1 MNKNSLASILI
12 LILAFQ
18 ILTPIPIIKPSFST
32 IVQESHVKASTLSH
46 PSIPLE
52 SLNTEKVAIIILE
65 EEKNEQEIKALVR
78 KIPNLQLRNIYK
90 YALNGFSVKGK
101 IADLD
106 RLSMLVK
113 TAIISPI
120 NTYTV
125 HADESIR
132 IIGGQEVRGYFDE
145 NNKRITGK
153 GVKVGV
159 IDTGIDY
166 THPDLRMNYRGGYDL
181 VDTDSDPMETRPEDG
196 TSTFHG
202 THVAGIIAA
211 NGKIQGVAPDAS
223 IFAYRA
229 LGPGGS
235 GTTEQV
241 IAAIEQA
248 IKDKVDI
255 LNLSLGNNVNGPD
268 LPISLAL
275 NNAVEHGITA
285 VTSSGNSGPNT
296 WTVGSPGT
304 ASKAISVGAST
315 PWMEIPFLE
324 VDGDKLRLELLQGSV
339 AWDLNKSYEIIYGGI
354 GNKKNLKNAEGKI
367 VLMERGDLTFTEKG
381 RNAFAAGAAGVII
394 YNNTK
399 GNFFGNLETNIAIP
413 VTALSKEHG
422 KKLKKKIKNRKI
434 FARTLLIK
442 EKDILA
448 DFSSR
453 GPVTST
459 WEIKPDVLAPGVAI
473 NSTVPGGY
481 LSLQGTSMAAPHVAG
496 ACALIKQAHPDWGP
510 EKIKAAL
517 MNTAKPLIN
526 RKGEIYRTY
535 EQGAGR
541 IQMEKAIKT
550 TTLVMPASLQ
560 FGKFQLAEKMHEHSS
575 FVTIENISNGTQKYS
590 FSLPPA
596 ERGLL
601 WKLPLSFHLEAGEKR
616 RVELKLSVDPAELNK
631 EVYDGNLILHA
642 GSDKISLPYLYVLGE
657 PDYPR
662 VMGFGFGKGDN
673 KETYR
678 YEVYLPGGADE
689 FGIAV
694 FDADSLRFIGFLDWG
709 RKIGK
714 GQIVKEI
721 SSQALPQPGLYKIK
735 VFARKSGKEDSLES
749 YLYILSNGQVELIP
763 SREKPD

>member
-1 MNKNSLASILI
+1 MKKISLAIILI
-12 LILAFQ
+12 FILVYHSSIYMPILRSSFTDIVSAISHVEASLLIHP
-18 ILTPIPIIKPSFST
+18 PIPSELST
-32 IVQESHVKASTLSH
+32 A
-46 PSIPLE
+46 
-52 SLNTEKVAIIILE
+52 EKVAIIILE
-65 EEKNEQEIKALVR
+65 EEKSEQEIKALIR

-90 YALNGFSVKGK
+90 YAINGFSVKGK
-101 IADLD
+101 QADLD
-106 RLSMLVK
+106 SLSKLVQK
-113 TAIISPI
+113 AIISPI

-125 HADESIR
+125 HTDESIKM
-132 IIGGQEVRGYFDE
+132 IGGQEVRGYFDK
-145 NNKRITGK
+145 NNERLTGK

-181 VDTDSDPMETRPEDG
+181 VDADHDPMETKPEEG
-196 TSTFHG
+196 ISTLHG

-211 NGKIQGVAPDAS
+211 NGKIQGVAPEAS
-223 IFAYRA
+223 IIAYRA

-248 IKDKVDI
+248 IKDRVDI

-268 LPISLAL
+268 LPISMAL
-275 NNAVEHGITA
+275 NKAVENGITA

-315 PWMEIPFLE
+315 PKMKIPFLE
-324 VDGDKLRLELLQGSV
+324 VGGNRLRLELLQGSV
-339 AWDLNKSYEIIYGGI
+339 DWDLNKSYEMIFAGL
-354 GNKKNLKNAEGKI
+354 GNRKDLNNAKGKI
-367 VLMERGDLTFTEKG
+367 VLIERGDLTFTEKSK
-381 RNAFAAGAAGVII
+381 NAYEAGAAGVII

-399 GNFFGNLETNIAIP
+399 GTFFGNLETNIEIP
-413 VTALSKEHG
+413 VTSLSKGDGE
-422 KKLKKKIKNRKI
+422 KLKKKIESSKV
-434 FARTLLIK
+434 FARTLLIE

-459 WEIKPDVLAPGVAI
+459 WEIKPDVVAPGVAI

-526 RKGEIYRTY
+526 RQGDVYRTY

-541 IQMEKAIKT
+541 IQMEKALKT
-550 TTLVMPASLQ
+550 NTLVIPASLQ
-560 FGKFQLAEKMHEHSS
+560 FGKFQLAERMHEHSG
-575 FVTIENISNGTQKYS
+575 FITVENISDRTQKYS
-590 FSLPPA
+590 FTLPTA
-596 ERGLL
+596 ENGLL
-601 WKLPLSFHLEAGEKR
+601 WKLPLSFYLKAGEKR
-616 RVELKLSVDPAELNK
+616 RLELKISVDPAVFDK
-631 EVYDGNLILHA
+631 KVYDGTIILHA
-642 GSDKISLPYLYVLGE
+642 GAENINLPYLYVLEE

-662 VMGFGFGKGDN
+662 VMGFGFGKGD
-673 KETYR
+673 KQETYR

-694 FDADSLRFIGFLDWG
+694 FEADSFRFIGFLDWK

-714 GQIVKEI
+714 GQVVEEI
-721 SSQALPQPGLYKIK
+721 SNQVLPQPGLYKIK
-735 VFARKSGKEDSLES
+735 VFARKAGKEDSLET
-749 YLYILSNGQVELIP
+749 YLYIFPNGQVDVSS
-763 SREKPD
+763 SRNK